1 MNFSS
6 MDYFVM
12 AAQEKNFTHAAERLH
27 ITQQTLSTHI
37 ANLEKELGSRLF
49 VRSTP
54 LELTYAGQVFL
65 AYATDF
71 RRKRQTLER
80 EMGDIANDQRGLLR
94 IGIASTRGRTI
105 MPPLIHAFREKHPFI
120 TIKLIEAVNDQLQ
133 QALLDGEVDL
143 AIADFPRTVPGLE
156 VRDFY
161 QEEVV
166 LLATRS
172 LLERVYGPSAEAL
185 EEQIR
190 RDGLKPLENCPF
202 LFNSPQ
208 DIAGRI
214 GRGLL
219 AQAGMV
225 PRIAAES
232 SNMETLLSLCVLGE
246 GVCFCPENLM
256 RTALRQ
262 DEVDKLSLFRLGA
275 EGRYMIRLAC
285 LKQEHR
291 WSALEDFIHLALGPA
306 V

>member
-133 QALLDGEVDL
+133 QALREAGVDL
-143 AIADFPRTVPGLE
+143 TRTPGLE